1 MNFDEKLRQKAQ
13 QEALEVPEAFS
24 NRIRETLHQLPLKH
38 SKKTPRFKKP
48 WFGLVAAAVVCGIFI
63 LPNSSAAMADTMA
76 SLPVVG
82 PLFQVITIRNYQV
95 ESGANHVSIA
105 NPQISTDTPGTG
117 AQEIN
122 QQVSQYIDQMIES
135 YENTATADGYF
146 NLDITWEI
154 VTNTDR
160 WFTLRI
166 NSDLILA
173 SGNHSEQHYHID
185 VLTGE
190 QKTLSDLFPEEFDY
204 VTCISNELKE
214 QMKARM
220 EADPREYYWLEGV
233 SELGTY
239 YFDTIEKEQDFYFDD
254 EGHIV
259 IPFDKYEVG
268 PGSTGSPEFTLT
280 SPELYEDL
288 LFHP

>member
-1 MNFDEKLRQKAQ
+1 MNVDEKLRQKAQ
-13 QEALEVPEAFS
+13 QEVLEVPESFS
-24 NRIRETLHQLPLKH
+24 NRVKETLTQLPPKRT
-38 SKKTPRFKKP
+38 KKSPHFKRS
-48 WFGLVAAAVVCGIFI
+48 WYGLITAAVVCGIFI
-63 LPNSSAAMADTMA
+63 LPNSSAAMADTMG
-76 SLPVVG
+76 SLPIVG

-95 ESGANHVSIA
+95 ESGANHVSIE
-105 NPQISTDTPGTG
+105 NPQISTDTPSTG

-173 SGNHSEQHYHID
+173 SGNHAEQHYHID
-185 VLTGE
+185 VPSGE

-220 EADPREYYWLEGV
+220 EADPREYYWLEDV
-233 SELGTY
+233 SQLGTY
-239 YFDTIEKEQDFYFDD
+239 YFDTIEEEQDFYFDT

-268 PGSTGSPEFTLT
+268 PGATGSPEFTLT
-280 SPELYEDL
+280 NPELYENL